1 MYSGIY
7 TSNVFE
13 YMIIE
18 AASHIAKEGAFIIP
32 QMSAPCVYSGT
43 DCSRWLKE
51 GRARRF
57 EKQTGITLDFN
68 VGIDTSYYIVTTV
81 EKRYKGH
88 HQRKRQREGFFSK
101 SASAKPR
108 NVR

>member
-18 AASHIAKEGAFIIP
+18 VASHIAKEGAFIIP
-32 QMSAPCVYSGT
+32 QMSAPFVYSGT

-57 EKQTGITLDFN
+57 EKQAGITLDFN
-68 VGIDTSYYIVTTV
+68 VGIDTSYYSKDWHMSAPCWEIVCCDFQPEDPST
-81 EKRYKGH
+81 
-88 HQRKRQREGFFSK
+88 S
-101 SASAKPR
+101 
-108 NVR
+108 

>member
-32 QMSAPCVYSGT
+32 QMSAPFVYSGT

-68 VGIDTSYYIVTTV
+68 VGIDTSNHKDRPARFASGYLA
-81 EKRYKGH
+81 KL
-88 HQRKRQREGFFSK
+88 FSSGIHLNK
-101 SASAKPR
+101 FPGGEVQSF
-108 NVR
+108 